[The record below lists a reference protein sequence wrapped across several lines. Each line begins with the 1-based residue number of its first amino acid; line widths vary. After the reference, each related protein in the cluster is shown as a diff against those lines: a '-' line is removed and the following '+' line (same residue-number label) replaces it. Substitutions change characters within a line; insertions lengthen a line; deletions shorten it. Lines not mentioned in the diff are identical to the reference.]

1 MMECLICTEPFN
13 RSNHKM
19 IECHHCSFQACHDC
33 VGTFLLDK
41 DNAECMNCHKTWDYV
56 FLTQHMTK
64 SFLQKPYKQH
74 TKDVLMREME
84 RGLKDYQEIA
94 ATSNEKEN
102 ISKGLIQARNRFFV
116 LEDQQKNHVVVD
128 VVAGGRTFR
137 LYHDIQRHETPESRF
152 GTLMIRYVEGLVNPP
167 PTDRDRELAK
177 EEEQKLTRKIN
188 HLQFMFSCAILDR
201 NVFCADKMMYAMTPA
216 AVEAGSLED
225 IRAQLEKKKE
235 ESKALYEQYIQD
247 REKTHPSFT
256 EWIRQVRDLYQK
268 FWGIHFR
275 LSPPTPADLEQ
286 MRRDKGHY
294 TFLVEE
300 SRKNL
305 LNAMWEKEDVVDHFH
320 STKKYVYNL
329 DDHQLYGSIGQKV
342 LDVLEEEETKWKRLV
357 QEHQDEMTRL
367 RLILQDLQEKHRV
380 LDRKLRLLN
389 KNKTVSGNYILP
401 CPMDGCLGK
410 LGDDGRCGL
419 CQHIFCSDCMKEK
432 QHMMEH
438 ECQKD
443 DVETVREL
451 RKTTRPCPTCGVLI
465 YKTEGCD
472 QMWCVKCHT
481 TFSWKSG
488 AISQGVVHNPH
499 FYQERQEA
507 MRTPGDIPCG
517 GLPNEMEMLMALARC
532 VDDRSVM
539 YDIWDYCDR
548 IAENLM
554 PRVYQKF
561 NNVRPVKYRRYSIAY
576 MRGKINKKQLE
587 SCLYRN
593 YMDEIRYAHY
603 YAILETFVDNIADCM
618 RQFVR
623 GSNTEKE
630 CRALLKILEQDIQHM
645 NRTFQMKEVFHS
657 PI

>member
-1 MMECLICTEPFN
+1 MKECLICAEPFN
-13 RSNHKM
+13 RSNRKM

-33 VGTFLLDK
+33 VATFLLDK
-41 DNAECMNCHKTWDYV
+41 DNAGCMNCHKGWDYV
-56 FLTQHMTK
+56 FLNQHMTK

-74 TKDVLMREME
+74 IKDVLMRDIE

-94 ATSNEKEN
+94 FTSNEKEK
-102 ISKGLIQARNRFFV
+102 ISRELTHARNRLFV
-116 LEDQQKNHVVVD
+116 LEDQEKNHVVVD
-128 VVAGGRTFR
+128 VVAGGRAFR
-137 LYHDIQRHETPESRF
+137 LYHDIQRHETPESRI

-177 EEEQKLTRKIN
+177 EEEKKLTRKVS
-188 HLQFMFSCAILDR
+188 HHYFMLMCAIMDR
-201 NVFCADKMMYAMTPA
+201 NVFCADKLSYAVSPH

-225 IRAQLEKKKE
+225 IRVQLEKKKE
-235 ESKALYEQYIQD
+235 ESKVLYEQYIQD
-247 REKTHPSFT
+247 RETTHPSLVQ
-256 EWIRQVRDLYQK
+256 WIVEVRGLYQK

-275 LSPPTPADLEQ
+275 LSPPTPEDLEQ
-286 MRRDKGHY
+286 MRRDKDYY
-294 TFLVEE
+294 TSIVEE
-300 SRKNL
+300 SRKNV
-305 LNAMWEKEDVVDHFH
+305 LNAMWEKKDVFDRFH
-320 STKKYVYNL
+320 STKKYLYNL
-329 DDHQLYGSIGQKV
+329 DTRELCGNFGREV
-342 LDVLEEEETKWKRLV
+342 LDVLEKEETRWKRLV
-357 QEHQDEMTRL
+357 QAHQDEMTRL
-367 RLILQDLQEKHRV
+367 MPILQDLQEKHSV

-401 CPMDGCLGK
+401 CPVEGCLGK

-419 CQHIFCSDCMKEK
+419 CQHTFCPDCMKEK
-432 QHMMEH
+432 RADHQ
-438 ECQKD
+438 CQED
-443 DVETVREL
+443 DVGTIREL

-481 TFSWKSG
+481 TFSWNSG

-507 MRTPGDIPCG
+507 TRTPGDIPCG
-517 GLPNEMEMLMALARC
+517 GLPNEMEILMTISRC
-532 VDDRSVM
+532 VEDRSVM

-561 NNVRPVKYRRYSIAY
+561 NNVRPMKYRRFSIAY

-587 SCLYRN
+587 SRLYRN

-603 YAILETFVDNIADCM
+603 YAFLETFVDNMADYM

-630 CRALLKILEQDIQHM
+630 CRALLNLLEQDIQHM
-645 NRTFQMKEVFHS
+645 NKTFQMKELFHP